1 MAEKEDSLLYY
12 SIDHTEYIFYVRGR
26 KSQPGVCRGGGEG
39 EKLCYTPCKSERD
52 EFASRPELHF
62 SYNSR
67 LTLDYVE
74 HSAIAWAI
82 KVSSR
87 LPLFSLLTIS
97 VTSTSV
103 PWGGLKQWM
112 RT

>member
-1 MAEKEDSLLYY
+1 MA
-12 SIDHTEYIFYVRGR
+12 
-26 KSQPGVCRGGGEG
+26 GEG
-39 EKLCYTPCKSERD
+39 ESSATQALKSERD

-62 SYNSR
+62 FYSSI

-74 HSAIAWAI
+74 HSSIAVAI

-97 VTSTSV
+97 VRNTSV
-103 PWGGLKQWM
+103 P
-112 RT
+112 